1 VVQETACYTLTSYSQ
16 ELLDMAQATA
26 QQAKDEIAA
35 GMELRARLRKERVRV
50 FAGKQQDKE
59 QQ

>member
-1 VVQETACYTLTSYSQ
+1 
-16 ELLDMAQATA
+16 MAQATA

>member
-1 VVQETACYTLTSYSQ
+1 
-16 ELLDMAQATA
+16 MAQATA

-50 FAGKQQDKE
+50 FAGKRQDKE